1 MGRIRRIVYV
11 RDTEKDEELKLRF
24 RILKEE
30 LKNSIKIAEEVEKN
44 INEIKNKHF
53 KRR

>member
-1 MGRIRRIVYV
+1 MAKIIKIRKS
-11 RDTEKDEELKLRF
+11 ESDEELRL

-44 INEIKNKHF
+44 INAIKNKHF